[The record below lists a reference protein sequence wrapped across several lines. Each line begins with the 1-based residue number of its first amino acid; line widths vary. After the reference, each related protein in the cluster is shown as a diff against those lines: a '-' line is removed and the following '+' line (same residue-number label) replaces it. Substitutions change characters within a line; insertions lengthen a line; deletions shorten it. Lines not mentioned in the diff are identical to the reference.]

1 MFSGTPMPALYSVPE
16 PQPSAICIVR
26 PKTKAP
32 TSRLTLGGPS
42 AACSSGNAAKSGM
55 LNQVRSLSGYVTH
68 PATGKRLAFS
78 ILANNVTGDA
88 DSAVLKLHEDV
99 VKLADQWLVEQATM
113 TTRVPEPR

>member
-42 AACSSGNAAKSGM
+42 AACSSGNCPSSGM
-55 LNQVRSLSGYVTH
+55 L
-68 PATGKRLAFS
+68 KR
-78 ILANNVTGDA
+78 GGQGQQQQ
-88 DSAVLKLHEDV
+88 
-99 VKLADQWLVEQATM
+99 LADHALAG
-113 TTRVPEPR
+113 RALR